1 MFLQKQH
8 KNNKNN
14 FRYLYNIKKMKV
26 EVPQI
31 KLYNNRQIPQFGLG
45 VYQITDNNE
54 CEKVCLEAI
63 KLGYRHIDT
72 AQIYGNEKAVGSAIK
87 KSKIPR
93 EEFFITTKIWITDFS
108 QGKALK
114 QVDEMLKR
122 LDTNYIDL
130 LLLHWPKNDY
140 ISAYK
145 DMEIAY
151 DQGKVKSIGLSNFQ
165 EKHIK
170 EILKICKI
178 KPCINQIELHPYGQR
193 KEIVKLCQ
201 ENNIKIEAW
210 YPIAHGD
217 TKLINNE
224 LFSKLAKKYKKTNV
238 QIILRWH
245 IQKGFII
252 FPRTKKENHLK
263 ENINIFDFE
272 LSNDEMKLIDSLD
285 KNEIYVRW

>member
-224 LFSKLAKKYKKTNV
+224 LFNKLAKKYNKTNV

>member
-1 MFLQKQH
+1 
-8 KNNKNN
+8 
-14 FRYLYNIKKMKV
+14 MKV

-31 KLYNNRQIPQFGLG
+31 RLYNNRQIPQFGLG

-93 EEFFITTKIWITDFS
+93 EEFFITTKIWIIDFS
-108 QGKALK
+108 KGKALK

-224 LFSKLAKKYKKTNV
+224 LFSKLAKKYNKTNV

-285 KNEIYVRW
+285 KNEIYIRW

>member
-14 FRYLYNIKKMKV
+14 FRYLYNIKKMKI

-108 QGKALK
+108 KGKALK

>member
-1 MFLQKQH
+1 M
-8 KNNKNN
+8 KN
-14 FRYLYNIKKMKV
+14 L
-26 EVPQI
+26 VPQI
-31 KLYNNRQIPQFGLG
+31 ELNNSRKIPQFGLG
-45 VYQITDNNE
+45 VYQITDNQE

-72 AQIYGNEKAVGSAIK
+72 AQIYGNERAVGSAIK

-108 QGKALK
+108 QGKALY

-122 LDTNYIDL
+122 LNTDYIDL
-130 LLLHWPKNDY
+130 LLLHWPKGDY

-145 DMEIAY
+145 DMEKAFE
-151 DQGKVKSIGLSNFQ
+151 QGKVRSIGLSNFQ

-170 EILKICKI
+170 EILKICKV
-178 KPCINQIELHPYGQR
+178 KPSVDQIELHPYGQR
-193 KEIVKLCQ
+193 KGIVKLCQ

-217 TKLINNE
+217 KSLINNNV
-224 LFSKLAKKYKKTNV
+224 FTNLAKKYKKTNV
-238 QIILRWH
+238 QVILRWH

-252 FPRTKKENHLK
+252 FPRTKKEEHLK

-272 LSNDEMKLIDSLD
+272 LTEDEMKLIDALD
-285 KNEIYVRW
+285 KNKIYVSW

>member
-108 QGKALK
+108 KGKALK

-224 LFSKLAKKYKKTNV
+224 LFNKLAKKYNKTNV

>member
-1 MFLQKQH
+1 MFLHKQH

-31 KLYNNRQIPQFGLG
+31 KLYNNIQIPQFGLG

-224 LFSKLAKKYKKTNV
+224 LFKKLAKKYKKTNV

>member
-31 KLYNNRQIPQFGLG
+31 KLYNNIQIPQFGLG